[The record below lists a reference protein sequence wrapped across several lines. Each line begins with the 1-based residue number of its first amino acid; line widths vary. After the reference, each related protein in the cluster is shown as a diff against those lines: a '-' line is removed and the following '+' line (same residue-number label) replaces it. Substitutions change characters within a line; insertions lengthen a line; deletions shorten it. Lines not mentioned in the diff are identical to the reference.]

1 MKRKI
6 LASILG
12 VAAMVAASTTYGQ
25 GKVNLN
31 NYNGTGNQ
39 ILYSG
44 NIAGGTTGA
53 GIVGNGTVPAW
64 TIGFY
69 YALGDVTASVAA
81 DPSGTAAPSGG
92 GLAFA
97 TGAPG
102 DTTLINSGNGKPGG
116 GYFTS
121 VPDAVINGWT
131 SGTVTFEVVAY
142 SGADYASSG
151 FRGHSAAFTLTP
163 ADSTS
168 TAPRISSLS
177 GGMPGFSVFA
187 VPEPSTFALAGLG
200 AAALM
205 AFRRKKQA

>member
-6 LASILG
+6 LASVLG
-12 VAAMVAASTTYGQ
+12 VAAMVAASTSYGQ
-25 GKVNLN
+25 GKINLN
-31 NYNGTGNQ
+31 NYTATGNQ
-39 ILYSG
+39 VLYG
-44 NIAGGTTGA
+44 ANVAGGTTGN
-53 GIVGNGTVPAW
+53 GIVGNGSVPTW

-69 YALGDVTASVAA
+69 YALGDVTGSVAA
-81 DPSGTAAPSGG
+81 DPTGTAAPSGG

-102 DTTLINSGNGKPGG
+102 DLTTITALNGKPGG

-121 VPDAVINGWT
+121 SADGIINGW
-131 SGTVTFEVVAY
+131 SAGSVTFEVVAY
-142 SGADYASSG
+142 SGVDYASSA
-151 FRGHSAAFTLTP
+151 FRGHSTAFLLTP

-168 TAPRISSLS
+168 TAPKISTSS
-177 GGMPGFSVFA
+177 GGMPTFSVFA

-200 AAALM
+200 AAALL

>member
-131 SGTVTFEVVAY
+131 SGTVTFEVSLIAAQITPVRVSEAILRPSRSLRPIQLLRRLELVA
-142 SGADYASSG
+142 SVVACRDSASLPCRNRQPS
-151 FRGHSAAFTLTP
+151 HWPVS
-163 ADSTS
+163 
-168 TAPRISSLS
+168 
-177 GGMPGFSVFA
+177 
-187 VPEPSTFALAGLG
+187 EPLL
-200 AAALM
+200 
-205 AFRRKKQA
+205 